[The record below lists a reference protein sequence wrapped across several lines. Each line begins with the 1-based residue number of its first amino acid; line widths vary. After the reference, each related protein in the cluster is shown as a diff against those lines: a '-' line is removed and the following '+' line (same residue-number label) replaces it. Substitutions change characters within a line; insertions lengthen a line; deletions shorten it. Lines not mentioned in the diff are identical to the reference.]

1 MAIDIS
7 TPPISHNG
15 HISSY
20 VQDANARSY
29 ILAIKAHEKPL
40 SMPDVGK
47 WQQCCQ
53 HVRDAYERNP
63 DTIDKVIK
71 SLIKSGRYAG
81 MDRLL
86 TDISLQ
92 GDIPQEDDYGVPPL
106 PDNIKANEARA
117 AEASPTLDAMIKLL
131 QYWCTRSYDGYHE
144 AVALFVL
151 DVIAARRPFLP
162 WRGGIWTSLYLM
174 LVADSTTH
182 AKTEAAS
189 YGRRIIEDCGLGYLL
204 SPDEITPQK
213 LMNNMT
219 GESVPRNYGAK
230 DTDGKEYIRL
240 KMAFAGQRGWLYD
253 EFGNKLQEIITAKGH
268 NAYFY
273 ALLKQLYDNKRTYEY
288 DTLTRDNE
296 HINMPYLSIIG
307 TATPACLKPIA
318 SKQSAVWTDGM
329 FARIAFIVPPKEE
342 LKLQSAPQE
351 QFFVPEDISKKLVK
365 WHHELGFP
373 TCEIVDTQEQEE
385 LMEQAHG
392 KDKSKKK
399 TNRQPFEVNRGD
411 LPQQVVTWK
420 HDVYKAH
427 EAYYEALATLARD
440 KGLDERFRATYGRL
454 PDMALKIAML
464 LASLEN
470 NGDIDMRHWARGQQI
485 AEHWRANFH
494 ELIAQL
500 STDEARGFGEI
511 QDKILEVIT
520 HKLKGKKANS
530 YTISQHGSTLLRK
543 IGSIKVREVLDELV
557 AGGKLTCE
565 GKGKSALYFLPGG

>member
-1 MAIDIS
+1 MA
-7 TPPISHNG
+7 
-15 HISSY
+15 
-20 VQDANARSY
+20 
-29 ILAIKAHEKPL
+29 
-40 SMPDVGK
+40 
-47 WQQCCQ
+47 
-53 HVRDAYERNP
+53 
-63 DTIDKVIK
+63 VIQGSK
-71 SLIKSGRYAG
+71 NC
-81 MDRLL
+81 LL
-86 TDISLQ
+86 TT
-92 GDIPQEDDYGVPPL
+92 GDKTPCKGRHPQDDDYNVPPL
-106 PDNIKANEARA
+106 PDDIKANEKRA
-117 AEASPTLDAMIKLL
+117 AEASPTLDKMIDLL

-219 GESVPRNYGAK
+219 GESVPRNYAAK

-296 HINMPYLSIIG
+296 HIDMPYLSIIG

-351 QFFVPEDISKKLVK
+351 QFFVPEEINKKLVA

-373 TCEIVDTQEQEE
+373 DCEIVDTQEQEE

-411 LPQQVVTWK
+411 LPQQVVTWTK
-420 HDVYKAH
+420 DVYKAH
-427 EAYYEALATLARD
+427 EGYYEALATLARD
-440 KGLDERFRATYGRL
+440 SGLDERFRATYGRL

-485 AEHWRANFH
+485 TEHWRANFH

-520 HKLKGKKANS
+520 VKLKGKKANS

-557 AGGKLTCE
+557 AGGNWKRAA
-565 GKGKSALYFLPGG
+565 KVKALCIFSLARGDMQAFA